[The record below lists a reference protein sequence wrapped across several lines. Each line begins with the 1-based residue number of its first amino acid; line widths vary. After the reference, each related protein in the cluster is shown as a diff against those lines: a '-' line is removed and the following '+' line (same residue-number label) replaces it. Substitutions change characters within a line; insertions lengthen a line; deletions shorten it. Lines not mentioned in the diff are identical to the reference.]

1 MALLSER
8 DMYGYEISNTMEAR
22 SGGKYTISVLYPV
35 IYRLQE
41 QGYVVV
47 SSNEIVDERARSYY
61 AITVKGRE
69 YLKNTLAEYKEIS
82 EIFTSL
88 TTKK

>member
-1 MALLSER
+1 
-8 DMYGYEISNTMEAR
+8 MYGYEISSTMEAR

-35 IYRLQE
+35 IYQLQE

-47 SSNEIVDERARSYY
+47 SSNEIVDGRARSYY
-61 AITVKGRE
+61 AITAKGRE

-88 TTKK
+88 TIKK